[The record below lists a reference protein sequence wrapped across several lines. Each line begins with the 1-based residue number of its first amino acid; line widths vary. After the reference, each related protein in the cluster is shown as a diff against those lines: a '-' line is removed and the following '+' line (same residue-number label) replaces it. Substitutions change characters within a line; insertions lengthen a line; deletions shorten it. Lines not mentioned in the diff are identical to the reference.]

1 MSSVVDMSSDVMIRQ
16 TVDKMYLERNAQ
28 EDLQIKLQEEFAEQK
43 RELNKRSKTVK
54 YEWLQIQS

>member
-54 YEWLQIQS
+54 YERLQIQS